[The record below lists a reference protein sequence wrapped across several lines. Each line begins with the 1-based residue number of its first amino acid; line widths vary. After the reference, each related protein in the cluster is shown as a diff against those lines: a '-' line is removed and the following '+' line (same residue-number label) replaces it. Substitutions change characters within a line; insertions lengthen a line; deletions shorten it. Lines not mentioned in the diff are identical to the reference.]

1 MNIYVKVMF
10 MINTDELCMSCM
22 REIGNEKLCP
32 YCGFHADSPQIAP
45 YLPIRST
52 ISNRYLVGK
61 LIDYNGDGAS
71 YMGWD
76 LSAKIPVVIREFMP
90 DGIAERAD
98 DRFHVIPKPGK
109 EAVYND
115 CLQSF
120 TELWRKLMRLTGL
133 SALVEVFAIIEEN
146 NTAYAIE
153 EYVDGITLREYL
165 LRTPTGYISW
175 EKARPL
181 FMPVL
186 STLGNLHTAGII
198 HRGISP
204 TTLMIAPDGKLRI
217 TGFSISRVRSVNN
230 EIKPQLFSGYAAIEQ
245 YGLDGK
251 HGPWTDIY
259 AFAAVLYRA
268 LIGSDPID
276 AKLRATNDR
285 LMIPGRFAEQ
295 LPAYVINGLINAL
308 QIYPEDRTRN
318 VEQCRAELSAA
329 PSAAVQWDDNPTQVM
344 PRESSKAP
352 RDFLEADDE
361 QDIVEERPAKKSS
374 GKKTGII
381 IAICAVIVAVAVIL
395 AVAVSLSD
403 KNPDTE
409 ETTVDDVYTEDEEGL
424 IEIQDMTGWLYQ
436 DRETQL
442 GGVLKFKLTYEF
454 SDDVEEGRIIS
465 HTPSAG
471 TKVKRGTE
479 VQVVVSKGPKSIKLI
494 SVVGLPY
501 EEAKKKLEEIGFT
514 VVKAN
519 KAVQNDGSH
528 APDTVYRM
536 SPSNLEG
543 EFEKGS
549 EVMLEVWGQI
559 EIPTEPPTTQPPI
572 YEPTTEYVP
581 PTEEPTSSEETT
593 NNWFGGDTPV
603 VGW

>member
-1 MNIYVKVMF
+1 

-22 REIGNEKLCP
+22 REIGDEKQCP

-52 ISNRYLVGK
+52 IANRYLVGK

-76 LSAKIPVVIREFMP
+76 LSTKSSVVIREFMP
-90 DGIAERAD
+90 DAIAARNLGKTE
-98 DRFHVIPKPGK
+98 VLPLPGK
-109 EAVYND
+109 EEVYYD

-133 SALVEVFAIIEEN
+133 SALVEVFDIIEEN

-186 STLGNLHTAGII
+186 STLGNLHTSGII

-217 TGFSISRVRSVNN
+217 TGFSINRVRSAKSELN
-230 EIKPQLFSGYAAIEQ
+230 PQLFAGYAAIEQ
-245 YGLDGK
+245 YGFDGK
-251 HGPWTDIY
+251 QGPWTDIY

-276 AKLRATNDR
+276 ATSRVTNDR
-285 LMIPGRFAEQ
+285 LMIPGKFAEQ

-329 PSAAVQWDDNPTQVM
+329 PSAAVQWDDNPTQMM
-344 PRESSKAP
+344 PRESSKVPNSFLDGDEEAAEEYVP
-352 RDFLEADDE
+352 RKEKKKEWKTTLIVVLSIILIVAAIVIGITAMSGSGVEETTTDPAVSADDE
-361 QDIVEERPAKKSS
+361 GYVVVPELK
-374 GKKTGII
+374 
-381 IAICAVIVAVAVIL
+381 
-395 AVAVSLSD
+395 
-403 KNPDTE
+403 
-409 ETTVDDVYTEDEEGL
+409 
-424 IEIQDMTGWLYQ
+424 GWLYT
-436 DRETQL
+436 DRQTQL
-442 GGVLKFKLTYEF
+442 GALFNFSLKYEF
-454 SDDVEEGRIIS
+454 SEEFEEGQIIS
-465 HTPSAG
+465 QYPESG
-471 TKVKRGTE
+471 EKVQKGSTIS
-479 VQVVVSKGPKSIKLI
+479 VVVSKGPKSIKLI
-494 SVVGLPY
+494 NVVGLQY
-501 EEAKKKLEEIGFT
+501 NEAKAKLEEIGFK
-514 VVKAN
+514 VIKAS
-519 KAVQNDGSH
+519 KPVDNDGSH
-528 APDTVYRM
+528 AADTVYRM
-536 SPSNLEG
+536 SPSNFDG
-543 EFEKGS
+543 EYDKGD
-549 EVMLEVWGQI
+549 EVMLEVWG
-559 EIPTEPPTTQPPI
+559 EIVTVTEPPVEETPTD
-572 YEPTTEYVP
+572 EPTEDN
-581 PTEEPTSSEETT
+581 TEEDTENPFPD
-593 NNWFGGDTPV
+593 FG
-603 VGW
+603 W

>member
-1 MNIYVKVMF
+1 

-22 REIGNEKLCP
+22 REIGDEKQCP

-52 ISNRYLVGK
+52 VANRYLVGK

-76 LSAKIPVVIREFMP
+76 LSTKSAVVIREFMP
-90 DGIAERAD
+90 DAIAARNLGKTE
-98 DRFHVIPKPGK
+98 VLPLPGK
-109 EAVYND
+109 EEVYYD

-133 SALVEVFAIIEEN
+133 SALVEVFDIIEEN

-186 STLGNLHTAGII
+186 STLGNLHTSGII

-217 TGFSISRVRSVNN
+217 TGFSINRVRSAKSELN
-230 EIKPQLFSGYAAIEQ
+230 PQLFSGYAAIEQ
-245 YGLDGK
+245 YGFDGK
-251 HGPWTDIY
+251 QGPWTDIY

-276 AKLRATNDR
+276 ATSRVTNDR
-285 LMIPGRFAEQ
+285 LMIPGKFAEQ

-329 PSAAVQWDDNPTQVM
+329 PSAAVQWDDNPTQMM
-344 PRESSKAP
+344 PRESSKVPDNFLDGDEDAVAEYAP
-352 RDFLEADDE
+352 RKEKKREWRTTLIIILSVILIVAAIALGISAISGSGEDETTTDPAVSADDE
-361 QDIVEERPAKKSS
+361 GYVVVPELK
-374 GKKTGII
+374 
-381 IAICAVIVAVAVIL
+381 
-395 AVAVSLSD
+395 
-403 KNPDTE
+403 
-409 ETTVDDVYTEDEEGL
+409 
-424 IEIQDMTGWLYQ
+424 GWLYS
-436 DRETQL
+436 DRQTQL
-442 GGVLKFKLTYEF
+442 GALFNFSLKYEF
-454 SDDVEEGRIIS
+454 SEEFEEGQIIS
-465 HTPSAG
+465 QYPESG
-471 TKVKRGTE
+471 EKVRKGSTIS
-479 VQVVVSKGPKSIKLI
+479 VVVSKGPKSIKLI
-494 SVVGLPY
+494 NVVGLQY
-501 EEAKKKLEEIGFT
+501 NEAKTKLEEIGFK
-514 VVKAN
+514 VVKAS
-519 KAVQNDGSH
+519 KPVDNDGSH
-528 APDTVYRM
+528 AADTVYRM
-536 SPSNLEG
+536 SPSNFDG
-543 EFEKGS
+543 EYDKGD
-549 EVMLEVWGQI
+549 EVMLEVWG
-559 EIPTEPPTTQPPI
+559 EIVTVTEPPVEETPTD
-572 YEPTTEYVP
+572 ESTEDTTEDSGEIFP
-581 PTEEPTSSEETT
+581 D
-593 NNWFGGDTPV
+593 FG
-603 VGW
+603 W

>member
-1 MNIYVKVMF
+1 

-22 REIGNEKLCP
+22 REIGDEKQCP

-52 ISNRYLVGK
+52 VANRYLVGK

-76 LSAKIPVVIREFMP
+76 LSTKSAVVIREFMP
-90 DGIAERAD
+90 DAIAARNLGKTE
-98 DRFHVIPKPGK
+98 VLPLPGK
-109 EAVYND
+109 EEVYYD

-133 SALVEVFAIIEEN
+133 SALVEVFDIIEEN

-186 STLGNLHTAGII
+186 STLGNLHTSGII

-217 TGFSISRVRSVNN
+217 TGFSINRVRSAKSELN
-230 EIKPQLFSGYAAIEQ
+230 PQLFAGYAAIEQ
-245 YGLDGK
+245 YGFDGK
-251 HGPWTDIY
+251 QGPWTDIY

-276 AKLRATNDR
+276 ATSRVTNDR
-285 LMIPGRFAEQ
+285 LMIPGKFAEQ

-329 PSAAVQWDDNPTQVM
+329 PSAAVQWDDNPTQIM
-344 PRESSKAP
+344 PRESSKVPNDFLDSKNVPEKEYAP
-352 RDFLEADDE
+352 RKENKKDIKTTLIVILSAVLIIAAIVIGITALSGGNEEETTTDPAVSADDE
-361 QDIVEERPAKKSS
+361 GYVVVPELK
-374 GKKTGII
+374 
-381 IAICAVIVAVAVIL
+381 
-395 AVAVSLSD
+395 
-403 KNPDTE
+403 
-409 ETTVDDVYTEDEEGL
+409 
-424 IEIQDMTGWLYQ
+424 GWLYA
-436 DRETQL
+436 DRQTQL
-442 GGVLKFKLTYEF
+442 GALFNFSLKYEYSEDF
-454 SDDVEEGRIIS
+454 EEGQIIS
-465 HTPSAG
+465 QYPESG
-471 TKVKRGTE
+471 EKVRKGSTIS
-479 VQVVVSKGPKSIKLI
+479 VVVSKGPKSIKLI
-494 SVVGLPY
+494 NVVGLQY
-501 EEAKKKLEEIGFT
+501 NEAKTKLEEIGFK
-514 VVKAN
+514 VVKAS
-519 KAVQNDGSH
+519 KPVDNDGSH
-528 APDTVYRM
+528 AADTVYRM
-536 SPSNLEG
+536 SPSNFEG
-543 EFEKGS
+543 EYDKGD
-549 EVMLEVWGQI
+549 EVMLEVWGEI
-559 EIPTEPPTTQPPI
+559 VTVTEPSVEDIPTDEPA
-572 YEPTTEYVP
+572 
-581 PTEEPTSSEETT
+581 EENTDDSESFFPD
-593 NNWFGGDTPV
+593 FG
-603 VGW
+603 W

>member
-1 MNIYVKVMF
+1 

-22 REIGNEKLCP
+22 REIGDEKQCP

-52 ISNRYLVGK
+52 IANRYLVGK

-76 LSAKIPVVIREFMP
+76 LSTKSAVVIREFMP
-90 DGIAERAD
+90 DAIAARNLGKTE
-98 DRFHVIPKPGK
+98 VLPLPGK
-109 EAVYND
+109 EEVYYD

-133 SALVEVFAIIEEN
+133 SALVEVFDIIEEN

-186 STLGNLHTAGII
+186 STLGNLHTSGII

-217 TGFSISRVRSVNN
+217 TGFSINRVRSAKSELN
-230 EIKPQLFSGYAAIEQ
+230 PQLFAGYAAIEQ
-245 YGLDGK
+245 YGFDGK
-251 HGPWTDIY
+251 QGPWTDIY

-276 AKLRATNDR
+276 ATSRVTNDR
-285 LMIPGRFAEQ
+285 LMIPGKFAEQ

-329 PSAAVQWDDNPTQVM
+329 PSAAVQWDDNPTQMM
-344 PRESSKAP
+344 PRESSKVPNNFLDGDEDAVSEYTP
-352 RDFLEADDE
+352 RKEKKKEWKTTLIVVLSIILIVVAIVIGIFAMSGSDEEETTTDPAVSADDE
-361 QDIVEERPAKKSS
+361 GFVVVPELK
-374 GKKTGII
+374 
-381 IAICAVIVAVAVIL
+381 
-395 AVAVSLSD
+395 
-403 KNPDTE
+403 
-409 ETTVDDVYTEDEEGL
+409 
-424 IEIQDMTGWLYQ
+424 GWLYT
-436 DRETQL
+436 DRQTQL
-442 GGVLKFKLTYEF
+442 GALFNFSLKYEF
-454 SDDVEEGRIIS
+454 SEEFEEGQIIS
-465 HTPSAG
+465 QYPESG
-471 TKVKRGTE
+471 EKVRKGSTIS
-479 VQVVVSKGPKSIKLI
+479 VVVSKGPKSIKLI
-494 SVVGLPY
+494 NVVGLQY
-501 EEAKKKLEEIGFT
+501 NEAKTKLEEIGFK
-514 VVKAN
+514 VIKAS
-519 KAVQNDGSH
+519 KPVDNDGSH
-528 APDTVYRM
+528 AADTVYRM
-536 SPSNLEG
+536 SPSNFDG
-543 EFEKGS
+543 EYDKGD
-549 EVMLEVWGQI
+549 EVMLEVWG
-559 EIPTEPPTTQPPI
+559 EIVTVTEPPVEDTPTD
-572 YEPTTEYVP
+572 EPTEDN
-581 PTEEPTSSEETT
+581 TEEDSE
-593 NNWFGGDTPV
+593 NPFPDFG
-603 VGW
+603 W

>member
-1 MNIYVKVMF
+1 

-22 REIGNEKLCP
+22 KEIGNEKVCP

-45 YLPIRST
+45 YLPIRGT
-52 ISNRYLVGK
+52 IANRYLVGK
-61 LIDYNGDGAS
+61 LVDYNGDGAS

-90 DGIAERAD
+90 DAIAERTV
-98 DRFHVIPKPGK
+98 DRFTVVPRPGK

-120 TELWRKLMRLTGL
+120 TEMWRKLMRLTGL

-186 STLGNLHTAGII
+186 STLGNLHTSGII

-204 TTLMIAPDGKLRI
+204 TTLMIARDGKLRI
-217 TGFSISRVRSVNN
+217 TGFSINRVRSAKSELNS
-230 EIKPQLFSGYAAIEQ
+230 QLFAGYAAIEQ
-245 YGLDGK
+245 YGFDGK
-251 HGPWTDIY
+251 QGPWTDIY

-276 AKLRATNDR
+276 ATLRATNDR

-308 QIYPEDRTRN
+308 QIYPEERTRN

-329 PSAAVQWDDNPTQVM
+329 PSATVQWDDNPTQIM
-344 PRESSKAP
+344 QRESSKAP
-352 RDFLEADDE
+352 RDFLEGGNVDSYSD
-361 QDIVEERPAKKSS
+361 KKTKNTGS

-381 IAICAVIVAVAVIL
+381 VAICVALVIIAGIIAGVL
-395 AVAVSLSD
+395 VSGGSGIS
-403 KNPDTE
+403 PE
-409 ETTVDDVYTEDEEGL
+409 ETTDDAVYTEDDEGY
-424 IEIQDMTGWLYQ
+424 IEIQDMTGWLYE
-436 DRETQL
+436 DRRAQL
-442 GGVLKFKLTYEF
+442 GAVLDFRLTYEY
-454 SDDVEEGRIIS
+454 SDEIEEGRIIS
-465 HTPSAG
+465 HTPTAG
-471 TKVKRGTE
+471 SKVKRGT
-479 VQVVVSKGPKSIKLI
+479 QIDVVVSKGPKSIKLI
-494 SVVGLPY
+494 NVIGLQY

-514 VVKAN
+514 VVKAS
-519 KAVQNDGSH
+519 KPVDNDGSH

-536 SPSNLEG
+536 SPSNIDG
-543 EFEKGS
+543 EYEKGA
-549 EVMLEVWGQI
+549 EVMLEVWG
-559 EIPTEPPTTQPPI
+559 EFVASTEPPS
-572 YEPTTEYVP
+572 TEYPNGDNPNGDYP
-581 PTEEPTSSEETT
+581 PTDFPQAETT
-593 NNWFGGDTPV
+593 TDWFNSQFDYY
-603 VGW
+603 

>member
-1 MNIYVKVMF
+1 

-22 REIGNEKLCP
+22 REIGDEKQCP

-52 ISNRYLVGK
+52 VANRYLVGK

-76 LSAKIPVVIREFMP
+76 LSTKSAVVIREFMP
-90 DGIAERAD
+90 DAIAARNLGKTE
-98 DRFHVIPKPGK
+98 VLPLPGK
-109 EAVYND
+109 EEVYYD

-133 SALVEVFAIIEEN
+133 SALVEVFDIIEEN

-186 STLGNLHTAGII
+186 STLGNLHTSGII

-217 TGFSISRVRSVNN
+217 TGFSINRVRSAKSELN
-230 EIKPQLFSGYAAIEQ
+230 PQLFAGYAAIEQ
-245 YGLDGK
+245 YGFDGK
-251 HGPWTDIY
+251 QGPWTDIY

-276 AKLRATNDR
+276 ATSRVTNDR
-285 LMIPGRFAEQ
+285 LMIPGKFAEQ

-329 PSAAVQWDDNPTQVM
+329 PSAAVQWDDNPTQIM
-344 PRESSKAP
+344 PRESSKVP
-352 RDFLEADDE
+352 NDFLDSKNVPEKEYTPRKESKKDIKTTLIVILSAILIIAAIVIGITAFTGGNEEETTTDPAVSADDE
-361 QDIVEERPAKKSS
+361 GYVVVPELK
-374 GKKTGII
+374 
-381 IAICAVIVAVAVIL
+381 
-395 AVAVSLSD
+395 
-403 KNPDTE
+403 
-409 ETTVDDVYTEDEEGL
+409 
-424 IEIQDMTGWLYQ
+424 GWLYA
-436 DRETQL
+436 DRQTQL
-442 GGVLKFKLTYEF
+442 GALFNFSLKYEYSEDF
-454 SDDVEEGRIIS
+454 EEGQIIS
-465 HTPSAG
+465 QYPESG
-471 TKVKRGTE
+471 EKVRKGSTIS
-479 VQVVVSKGPKSIKLI
+479 VVVSKGPKSIKLI
-494 SVVGLPY
+494 NVVGLQY
-501 EEAKKKLEEIGFT
+501 NEAKTKLEEIGFK
-514 VVKAN
+514 VVKAS
-519 KAVQNDGSH
+519 KPVDNDGSH
-528 APDTVYRM
+528 VADTVYRM
-536 SPSNLEG
+536 SPSNFEG
-543 EFEKGS
+543 EYDKGD
-549 EVMLEVWGQI
+549 EVMLEVWG
-559 EIPTEPPTTQPPI
+559 EIVTVTEPPVEDIPTD
-572 YEPTTEYVP
+572 EPAEENTED
-581 PTEEPTSSEETT
+581 SESFFPD
-593 NNWFGGDTPV
+593 FG
-603 VGW
+603 W

>member
-1 MNIYVKVMF
+1 

-22 REIGNEKLCP
+22 REIGDEKQCP

-52 ISNRYLVGK
+52 VANRYLVGK

-76 LSAKIPVVIREFMP
+76 LSTKSAVVIREFMP
-90 DGIAERAD
+90 DAIAARNLGKTE
-98 DRFHVIPKPGK
+98 VLPLPGK
-109 EAVYND
+109 EEVYYD

-133 SALVEVFAIIEEN
+133 SALVEVFDIIEEN

-186 STLGNLHTAGII
+186 STLGNLHTSGII

-217 TGFSISRVRSVNN
+217 TGFSINRVRSAKSELN
-230 EIKPQLFSGYAAIEQ
+230 PQLFSGYAAIEQ
-245 YGLDGK
+245 YGFDGK
-251 HGPWTDIY
+251 QGPWTDIY

-276 AKLRATNDR
+276 ATSRVTNDR
-285 LMIPGRFAEQ
+285 LMIPGKFAEQ

-329 PSAAVQWDDNPTQVM
+329 PSAAVQWDDNPTQIM
-344 PRESSKAP
+344 PRESSKVPDNFLDGGEDAVEEYAP
-352 RDFLEADDE
+352 RKEKKREWRTTLIIILSVILIVAAIALGISAISGSGEDETTTDPAVSADDE
-361 QDIVEERPAKKSS
+361 GYVVVPELK
-374 GKKTGII
+374 
-381 IAICAVIVAVAVIL
+381 
-395 AVAVSLSD
+395 
-403 KNPDTE
+403 
-409 ETTVDDVYTEDEEGL
+409 
-424 IEIQDMTGWLYQ
+424 GWLYS
-436 DRETQL
+436 DRQTQL
-442 GGVLKFKLTYEF
+442 GALFNFSLKYEF
-454 SDDVEEGRIIS
+454 SEEFEEGQIINQYPES
-465 HTPSAG
+465 G
-471 TKVKRGTE
+471 EKVRKGSTIS
-479 VQVVVSKGPKSIKLI
+479 VVVSKGPKSIKLI
-494 SVVGLPY
+494 NVVGLQY
-501 EEAKKKLEEIGFT
+501 NEAKTKLEEIGFK
-514 VVKAN
+514 VVKAS
-519 KAVQNDGSH
+519 KPVDNDGSH
-528 APDTVYRM
+528 AADTVYRM
-536 SPSNLEG
+536 SPSNFDG
-543 EFEKGS
+543 EYDKGD
-549 EVMLEVWGQI
+549 EVMLEVWG
-559 EIPTEPPTTQPPI
+559 EIVTVTEPP
-572 YEPTTEYVP
+572 V
-581 PTEEPTSSEETT
+581 EETPT
-593 NNWFGGDTPV
+593 DESTEDNTEDSGEFFPDFG
-603 VGW
+603 W

>member
-1 MNIYVKVMF
+1 

-22 REIGNEKLCP
+22 REIGDEKQCP

-52 ISNRYLVGK
+52 VANRYLVGK

-76 LSAKIPVVIREFMP
+76 LSTKSAVVIREFMP
-90 DGIAERAD
+90 DAIAARNLGKTE
-98 DRFHVIPKPGK
+98 VLPLPGK
-109 EAVYND
+109 EEVYYD

-133 SALVEVFAIIEEN
+133 SALVEVFDIIEEN

-186 STLGNLHTAGII
+186 STLGNLHTSGII

-217 TGFSISRVRSVNN
+217 TGFSINRVRSAKSELN
-230 EIKPQLFSGYAAIEQ
+230 PQLFSGYAAIEQ
-245 YGLDGK
+245 YGFDGK
-251 HGPWTDIY
+251 QGPWTDIY

-276 AKLRATNDR
+276 ATSRVTNDR
-285 LMIPGRFAEQ
+285 LMIPGKFAEQ

-329 PSAAVQWDDNPTQVM
+329 PSAAVQWDDNPTQMM
-344 PRESSKAP
+344 PRESSKVPDNFLDGGEDAVEEYAP
-352 RDFLEADDE
+352 REEKKREWRTTLIIILSVILIVAAIALGISAISGSGEDETTTDPAVSADDE
-361 QDIVEERPAKKSS
+361 GYVVVPELK
-374 GKKTGII
+374 
-381 IAICAVIVAVAVIL
+381 
-395 AVAVSLSD
+395 
-403 KNPDTE
+403 
-409 ETTVDDVYTEDEEGL
+409 
-424 IEIQDMTGWLYQ
+424 GWLYS
-436 DRETQL
+436 DRQTQL
-442 GGVLKFKLTYEF
+442 GALFNFSLKYEF
-454 SDDVEEGRIIS
+454 SEEFEEGQIIS
-465 HTPSAG
+465 QYPESG
-471 TKVKRGTE
+471 EKVRKGSTIS
-479 VQVVVSKGPKSIKLI
+479 VVVSKGPKSIKLI
-494 SVVGLPY
+494 NVVGLQY
-501 EEAKKKLEEIGFT
+501 NEAKTKLEEIGFK
-514 VVKAN
+514 VVKAS
-519 KAVQNDGSH
+519 KPVDNDGSH
-528 APDTVYRM
+528 AADTVYRM
-536 SPSNLEG
+536 SPSNFDG
-543 EFEKGS
+543 EYDKGD
-549 EVMLEVWGQI
+549 EVMLEVWG
-559 EIPTEPPTTQPPI
+559 EIVTVTEPP
-572 YEPTTEYVP
+572 V
-581 PTEEPTSSEETT
+581 EETPT
-593 NNWFGGDTPV
+593 DESTEDNTEDSGEFFPDFG
-603 VGW
+603 W

>member
-1 MNIYVKVMF
+1 

-22 REIGNEKLCP
+22 REIGDVKQCP
-32 YCGFHADSPQIAP
+32 YCGFHADSPQITP

-76 LSAKIPVVIREFMP
+76 LSSKTAVVIREFMP
-90 DGIAERAD
+90 DAIATRQQGKTELM
-98 DRFHVIPKPGK
+98 PLPGK
-109 EAVYND
+109 EELYND

-133 SALVEVFAIIEEN
+133 SALVEVFDIIEEN

-186 STLGNLHTAGII
+186 STLGNLHTSGII

-217 TGFSISRVRSVNN
+217 TGFSINRVRSAKSELNY
-230 EIKPQLFSGYAAIEQ
+230 QLYAGYAAIEQ
-245 YGLDGK
+245 YGFDGQQ
-251 HGPWTDIY
+251 GPWTDIY

-276 AKLRATNDR
+276 ATSRVTNDR
-285 LMIPGRFAEQ
+285 LMIPGKFAEQ

-308 QIYPEDRTRN
+308 QIHPEDRTRN

-344 PRESSKAP
+344 PRETSKTP
-352 RDFLEADDE
+352 NSFLDPNQEKAYVQE
-361 QDIVEERPAKKSS
+361 KKKSDGT
-374 GKKTGII
+374 GKTTAII
-381 IAICAVIVAVAVIL
+381 ILSVVVIVAAIVIGVI
-395 AVAVSLSD
+395 AWSSTSGGTESTTGADISADESGYIDV
-403 KNPDTE
+403 PD
-409 ETTVDDVYTEDEEGL
+409 L
-424 IEIQDMTGWLYQ
+424 KGWLYA
-436 DRETQL
+436 DRQAAYGSL
-442 GGVLKFKLTYEF
+442 FNFSLKYEF
-454 SDDVEEGRIIS
+454 SEEFEEGQIIRQ
-465 HTPSAG
+465 TPAPN
-471 TKVKRGTE
+471 TKVKKGETIN
-479 VQVVVSKGPKSIKLI
+479 VVVSKGPKSIKLI
-494 SVVGLPY
+494 NVVGLQY
-501 EEAKKKLEEIGFT
+501 EEAKKKLEEIGFN
-514 VVKAN
+514 VVKATEP
-519 KAVQNDGSH
+519 VENDGSH
-528 APDTVYRM
+528 AADTVYRM
-536 SPSNLEG
+536 SPSNFEG
-543 EFEKGS
+543 EYDKGDT
-549 EVMLEVWGQI
+549 VMLEVWG
-559 EIPTEPPTTQPPI
+559 EIQTAP
-572 YEPTTEYVP
+572 P
-581 PTEEPTSSEETT
+581 PTESDNPEEGTD
-593 NNWFGGDTPV
+593 NGIPGIPDFGFGDLF
-603 VGW
+603 